1 MFLLA
6 PLFFLASAHAN
17 ERHFTYTYDT
27 EVLPVEAR
35 ELELWTTFLPM
46 ESGMLD
52 MKQRAELEFAVS
64 PKLMSAFYLNWSGG
78 MHGSSFDGVSS
89 EWKVNLLSRTV
100 EPLGLALYGE
110 VGVGPEEV
118 ELEAKLLLDKE
129 VGPLL
134 LAYNLVGEAEIESE
148 MSGAEVESE
157 VEYVMEHDLGAT
169 WRFSPHFSAGVE
181 LRNHTEF
188 PEGEFEHAAFF
199 VGPTV
204 AYSSTSWWAAL
215 SVLPQ
220 VYAIHD
226 EPGLVLDEHV
236 MDEARLLVGF
246 HF

>member
-1 MFLLA
+1 MILLA
-6 PLFFLASAHAN
+6 PLFFLTNANAN
-17 ERHFTYTYDT
+17 ERHFTYTYDA
-27 EVLPVEAR
+27 EVLPLEAR

-52 MKQRAELEFAVS
+52 MKQRAELEFAVT
-64 PKLMSAFYLNWSGG
+64 PKLMSAFYLNWSAG

-100 EPLGLALYGE
+100 KPIGLALYGE

-118 ELEAKLLLDKE
+118 ELEAKVLLDKE
-129 VGPLL
+129 IGPLL
-134 LAYNLVGEAEIESE
+134 LAYNLVGEVEIESE

-157 VEYVMEHDLGAT
+157 VEYVMEHDLGAS

-181 LRNHTEF
+181 IRNHTEF

-199 VGPTV
+199 VGPTL
-204 AYSSTSWWAAL
+204 AYSSTSWWAAI

-226 EPGLVLDEHV
+226 EAGLVLDEHV
-236 MDEARLLVGF
+236 MDEARLLLGF